1 MVIRRKR
8 GRCVA
13 LGGLLGALALS
24 GCGGE
29 ICPDLTP
36 LESAARYP
44 ERPIAGRPNY
54 GLPRNAWVDNHRMTA
69 FLRNAVASDG
79 VDGLASKL
87 QFQCTP
93 RPADDNCVECYT
105 CTRAV
110 PVRFG
115 DLWVL
120 RSICVDADDVL
131 VQAYIG
137 PGQAVRA
144 MTYWTGAQV
153 RGK

>member
-1 MVIRRKR
+1 MVIRWKR
-8 GRCVA
+8 SIRIV
-13 LGGLLGALALS
+13 LGGLLAALALS

-29 ICPDLTP
+29 RCPDLTP

-44 ERPIAGRPNY
+44 GLSGHATY
-54 GLPRNAWVDNHRMTA
+54 GLARNAWVDNQRMTA
-69 FLRNAVASDG
+69 FLREAVASDG
-79 VDGLASKL
+79 VDGLVSKL

-93 RPADDNCVECYT
+93 RSADENCVECYT
-105 CTRAV
+105 CTRTV

-131 VQAYIG
+131 VQAYVG

-144 MTYWTGAQV
+144 MTYWTGSEI
-153 RGK
+153 RTR